1 MGNLFPVL
9 DRNRLK
15 IGELADRRHLLT
27 VDCILPTNKASEVTP
42 DLAFIGR
49 RLLEARERKAARVF
63 MLGAHVIRSGVQR
76 YIIDLMTR
84 GCISCLALNGAG
96 VIHDFEFAM
105 IGATTES
112 VKTYIEDGRF
122 GMWRELE
129 KLNTVVTDAASVG
142 MGLGEAVG
150 REISNGD
157 YPHQDISLLAAA
169 YRLGILATVH
179 VGIGYDI
186 VHQLPNCDG
195 GAYGATSYTDF
206 LRFAQGLTRL
216 SRGVL
221 MCFGS
226 AVMGPEVYLKALS
239 MARNIARQ
247 EGRTVADFDTLVCD
261 LANLPGSLQIA
272 PDIQTAHYYFRP
284 WKTILLRTVEG
295 EGKGHYVRGLHAE
308 TIPKLWTATLEPQK
322 VLGPETEKGTA

>member
-1 MGNLFPVL
+1 MDNRFPVL

-15 IGELADRRHLLT
+15 INKLADRRHLLT
-27 VDCILPTNKASEVTP
+27 MDGILPTEKAAGVPPE
-42 DLAFIGR
+42 LHAIGR
-49 RLLEARERKAARVF
+49 RLLAAREQGAARVL
-63 MLGAHVIRSGVQR
+63 MMGAHVIRSGVQR

-112 VKTYIEDGRF
+112 VETYIKDGRF
-122 GMWRELE
+122 GMWRELGR
-129 KLNTVVTDAASVG
+129 LNTVVSEAASAG

-150 REISNGD
+150 REISSGA
-157 YPHQDISLLAAA
+157 YPYQDISLLSAAH
-169 YRLGILATVH
+169 RLGIPATVH

-206 LRFAQGLTRL
+206 LRFAQILTGLAG
-216 SRGVL
+216 GVL

-247 EGRTVADFDTLVCD
+247 EGSAIADFDTLVCD
-261 LANLPGSLQIA
+261 LADLPGSLQIA
-272 PDIQTAHYYFRP
+272 PDMQSAHYYFRP
-284 WKTILLRTVEG
+284 WKTILLRTVAG
-295 EGKGHYVRGLHAE
+295 RGKGHYVRAPHAVSV
-308 TIPKLWTATLEPQK
+308 PQLWTATLEPE
-322 VLGPETEKGTA
+322 PSATAPRPATPA